1 VAVNPSTN
9 RIYVANYN
17 SNNVSVIDGAG
28 NTVVATVAVVAGGNG
43 PEGVAVNPNTNRI
56 YVANFNSGNVSVI
69 DGTSNTVVATVAVGY
84 WWGGDGGVAVNPNT
98 NLIYVTNYGGQ
109 GSDNVSVIDGASNT
123 VVATVAVGTY
133 PVGVAV
139 NPNTNRIYVAN
150 LSDDTVSVIEDIV
163 SPTPTATAQPTVE
176 PTATAYIWPFQY
188 IISGPATAHPGDLVS
203 YHIDYQR
210 NSSEAKDQASFVLSW
225 TLNAASSFSLKTVTG
240 PEATVEFQADGQAF
254 VGIATQQGGGSAEIT
269 LRVGPSFTGTFTMG
283 IYVRGT
289 GITMPPGS
297 VLVANTLVT
306 PAVQQLSPPT
316 TGTGPASGMPRNAI
330 LGLALAGV
338 AALGAGV
345 IALGVG
351 GWYARRRCLR

>member
-1 VAVNPSTN
+1 VAVNPNTN
-9 RIYVANYN
+9 RIYVANHN

-28 NTVVATVAVVAGGNG
+28 NTVAATVAVGTY
-43 PEGVAVNPNTNRI
+43 PWDVAVNPNTNRV
-56 YVANFNSGNVSVI
+56 YATNRS
-69 DGTSNTVVATVAVGY
+69 SN
-84 WWGGDGGVAVNPNT
+84 
-98 NLIYVTNYGGQ
+98 
-109 GSDNVSVIDGASNT
+109 NVSVIDGASNT